1 MTSYFWSGFPSLSGR
16 PRVMYGRRHIGEA
29 AHPLRHPYRL
39 GLLRYRLSYRCPTSS
54 PPLRYIHIYIY
65 IGRRSATIRTALLS
79 LLCTRRFFTCKMM
92 SKANPAPPNGHLVLE
107 FRLSGSKGFKE
118 ERKLEENT
126 FEEKDRSR
134 NSSRFDRVY

>member
-1 MTSYFWSGFPSLSGR
+1 MDDGILARPPIRYVTPIGSDSYAIAFPI
-16 PRVMYGRRHIGEA
+16 VVQ
-29 AHPLRHPYRL
+29 PL
-39 GLLRYRLSYRCPTSS
+39 LLLFDIY
-54 PPLRYIHIYIY
+54 IYIY

-126 FEEKDRSR
+126 FEEKDRPR